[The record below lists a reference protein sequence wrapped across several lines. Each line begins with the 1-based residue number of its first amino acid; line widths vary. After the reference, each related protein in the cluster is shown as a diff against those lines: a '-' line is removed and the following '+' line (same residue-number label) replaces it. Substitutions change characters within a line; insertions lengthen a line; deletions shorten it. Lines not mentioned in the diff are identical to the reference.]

1 MRSPEEVAR
10 NLGIAC
16 EPCVI
21 NPDEPGQYIAC
32 LTHDDVRWD
41 GQGAGEDFCSEVLR
55 LIRARDAE
63 VGANV
68 LRSLS
73 YEWGNT
79 FNDYRTNENIVIYTS
94 PSRQSA
100 IERAEGSSELIAVQ
114 RRISEW
120 ETIKPEDEDE

>member
-1 MRSPEEVAR
+1 MLTPEGFAED
-10 NLGIAC
+10 LT
-16 EPCVI
+16 EPML
-21 NPDEPGQYIAC
+21 PRDMAE
-32 LTHDDVRWD
+32 
-41 GQGAGEDFCSEVLR
+41 
-55 LIRARDAE
+55 LIRARDEEIRNSEWENGFAA
-63 VGANV
+63 GLHDV

-114 RRISEW
+114 QRVSEW